1 VALRQDDGE
10 RFPRLP
16 SSRVQTLVPRLKHDR
31 RPGARQGLV
40 SGAGGA
46 LLFTRAT
53 RIFDLHDLEMRLDG
67 SHHLAVDREHV
78 LRAGRERDD
87 QIHLGA

>member
-16 SSRVQTLVPRLKHDR
+16 SSRVQILVPRLKHDR

-53 RIFDLHDLEMRLDG
+53 RIF
-67 SHHLAVDREHV
+67 
-78 LRAGRERDD
+78 
-87 QIHLGA
+87 